1 MNDFSNLSEFKK
13 QLFKVYNDINKEIY
27 GFGVIELKINILD
40 DMIVFI
46 TRHNRVHAL
55 VILEENYCQLKE
67 AVDKAL
73 FTEFKSRLR
82 KVLKENMG
90 IDPQAILRDYDPDY
104 KVAATIVMLDSKELK
119 KYK

>member
-55 VILEENYCQLKE
+55 VAVSYTHLNIGDMELERC
-67 AVDKAL
+67 
-73 FTEFKSRLR
+73 S
-82 KVLKENMG
+82 
-90 IDPQAILRDYDPDY
+90 
-104 KVAATIVMLDSKELK
+104 
-119 KYK
+119 